1 MNLRILFKGILM
13 LLPMLFTVS
22 LKSQVV
28 NCNIFNYSNPGS
40 CHTANIECVMIIDQA
55 FVDAN
60 EGDIMLARLD
70 AERVFD
76 SIKLRMTPLLT
87 SQGYATTF
95 RLVHF
100 PDFVAPNNWYNGS
113 SAYWIGKVSEYWN
126 TNPKKC
132 IKRDVIILLS
142 GQEPPFHGVS
152 NGISICNPEIPNA
165 NKVCIIRKD
174 GMEAKALGH
183 ELMHNFGLQH
193 LDEDPNCDHFCYDSD
208 PHTKDPLMCSAGTG
222 DWHFTSCDRSCLST
236 FFDASKCACLQIVHP
251 DFASDFTCPTTASI
265 GFSVVAD
272 NPNPVLNCKM
282 GGDTVTLTITLVN
295 DSTTT
300 NRNIRAFVNTTDN
313 AFVEFVPDP
322 STNFNCVVPIPGSRT
337 EFRITNTV
345 NTACS
350 DETSFSL
357 IPGETKTVTLKFR
370 YKGGITFQQGN
381 IGTNSFRIFVYTGMI
396 HNANNSISIYPFVEK
411 SGGTTNIWD
420 SSNPVLVNGQ
430 LTLNTGLPIVL
441 GLNNNNTPNNENN
454 KILFT
459 AGSSIEINSQN
470 SLKLVHAQI
479 EGCDNMW
486 KGITVK
492 QGGNLEMTTMTSV
505 KDAQHAINVQ
515 KGGAL
520 IAKDCK
526 FLNNNY
532 SIITA
537 PDGVGVYNLSL
548 LGNIFATDGDMKS
561 PYSGQ
566 SPTPYENRGYAGISL
581 ENAGSLVLQSSP
593 GQSINHFNTL
603 HHGIISINTNLSIKN
618 TVFENIEKIPG
629 VPGLPSSWWLSPGKA
644 IYSNGGSLYVT
655 GEGTQAADPV
665 TFMNCYAGIESVN
678 SSLTVTQNKM
688 RSVSTGIL
696 SRIALTKNLS
706 ITFNDVEA
714 KELGIG
720 VYHSAALGNGCIVK
734 ENKVDMI
741 GSANGIGIS
750 TGGSGDFIQFNGL
763 FQTNIVT
770 VADGRA
776 GINVG
781 VASNL
786 KVTQNNITLGNAS
799 TLHGIGIF
807 GGDLNTINCNIISGS
822 GEKGIYGM
830 MAGRS
835 AFVCNTT
842 SNTNHGLFF
851 EGVFLGKGT
860 IPVAGNTMNNNSTAG
875 MLLESDAVIGDQV
888 HRGNIWTGGLTN
900 AEHKNPTL
908 ALKSSFS
915 VDPNENT
922 TFVPNVFIPTNWF
935 QLEPVPQQ
943 SYQCIPSTSCPS
955 IASIPDFS
963 QDKTIAKS
971 ELTGFVHQREQLWL
985 AQRRLYERLT
995 EEGNPYPN
1003 DPDINAFLLN
1013 AQSNGLKGYADL
1025 QTGLRQLFNV
1035 STSDLNDLN
1044 NYEIQIGQ
1052 NMKQLELL
1060 EFNLNVYGIS
1070 LVDSTNLAK
1079 QRDSILQNTTT
1090 YSTLRSAKLS
1100 SIANTRFNAAETLLT
1115 QNSTL
1120 GGAYT
1125 HLMNEKIVNSIFIQT
1140 IASNSNG
1147 FSEIQASSL
1156 QVIADQCPLEGG
1168 VAVFRARDMLALI
1181 QDTPAF
1187 YDDDVL
1193 CSANPRPTSQS
1204 SNVATRLEAQLLV
1217 FPNPAKTQINIQYD
1231 VENNK
1236 KALLE
1241 FFSIY
1246 GQKVKEVALND
1257 TIGML
1262 TVPVENL
1269 VAGVYFYTLDGVA
1282 FGQLVISR

>member
-1 MNLRILFKGILM
+1 M

-40 CHTANIECVMIIDQA
+40 CHTASIECVMIIDQA

-100 PDFVAPNNWYNGS
+100 PDIVAPNNWYNGS

-132 IKRDVIILLS
+132 IKRDVIIILS

-193 LDEDPNCDHFCYDSD
+193 LDEDPNCDHFCYDSG
-208 PHTKDPLMCSAGTG
+208 PYMKDPLMCSAGTG

-251 DFASDFTCPTTASI
+251 GFASDFTCPTTASI

-492 QGGNLEMTTMTSV
+492 QGGTLEMNTMTSV
-505 KDAQHAINVQ
+505 KDGQYAINVQ
-515 KGGAL
+515 KGGTLKAT
-520 IAKDCK
+520 DCM
-526 FLNNNY
+526 FFNNNY
-532 SIITA
+532 SIRTA
-537 PDGVGVYNLSL
+537 PEGSGGYNITLI
-548 LGNIFATDGDMKS
+548 GNQYGTDENGLKS
-561 PYSGQ
+561 VYSGQ
-566 SPTPYENRGYAGISL
+566 LPAPFENRGYAGVYL
-581 ENAGSLVLQSSP
+581 VGAGSLVLQSSSA
-593 GQSINHFNTL
+593 QTDNKFFSL
-603 HHGIISINTNLSIKN
+603 HHGIIAENTNLTIKN
-618 TVFENIEKIPG
+618 STFENIEKLPG
-629 VPGLPSSWWLSPGKA
+629 VPGLNAFALPGKA
-644 IYSNGGSLYVT
+644 IYVSGGSLNVT
-655 GEGTQAADPV
+655 GDGILADDLITFNNCHTAIEGFHA
-665 TFMNCYAGIESVN
+665 
-678 SSLTVTQNKM
+678 SLTVSQNKM
-688 RSVSTGIL
+688 QSVNNGIL
-696 SRIALTKNLS
+696 SRIGIIKNVS
-706 ITFNDVEA
+706 VTFNDIQA
-714 KELGIG
+714 KDCGIG
-720 VYHSAALGNGCIVK
+720 VYHSSALANGCLV
-734 ENKVDMI
+734 NNNVVTMS
-741 GSANGIGIS
+741 GNSQGVGIG
-750 TGGSGDFIQFNGL
+750 TGGSGDFAQSGGVFS
-763 FQTNIVT
+763 TNNVT
-770 VADGRA
+770 VSEGMA
-776 GINVG
+776 GFNIG
-781 VASNL
+781 VSRNL
-786 KVTQNNITLGNAS
+786 KVTQNTVS
-799 TLHGIGIF
+799 TESSSTKFGIGIS
-807 GGDLNTINCNIISGS
+807 GGDINTINCNNISGS
-822 GEKGIYGM
+822 GEKGIYGLK
-830 MAGRS
+830 AGRS
-835 AFVCNTT
+835 AFICNSTL
-842 SNTNHGLFF
+842 NTGLGLNFD
-851 EGVFLGKGT
+851 GVFIGKGT
-860 IPVAGNTMNNNSTAG
+860 IPVAGNTMTNNATG
-875 MLLESDAVIGDQV
+875 GLLMGGDAVIGEQV
-888 HRGNIWTGGLTN
+888 HRGNKWTGGVTF
-900 AEHKNPTL
+900 AEHLGGFLIASKSLFTIDANE
-908 ALKSSFS
+908 ASSFLPT
-915 VDPNENT
+915 VALPLGW
-922 TFVPNVFIPTNWF
+922 FIDESTSSP
-935 QLEPVPQQ
+935 
-943 SYQCIPSTSCPS
+943 SYQCIPGTSCPL
-955 IASIPDFS
+955 IAASSDAIR
-963 QDKTIAKS
+963 DKEIAKG
-971 ELTGFVHQREQLWL
+971 ELIGLTNQAAQLWL
-985 AQRRLYERLT
+985 AQRRLYEKLT
-995 EEGNPYPN
+995 EEGNPYTGDSDVN
-1003 DPDINAFLLN
+1003 TFLSQ
-1013 AQSNGLKGYADL
+1013 AQSNGLSGYGNL
-1025 QTGLRQLFNV
+1025 QKNLRL
-1035 STSDLNDLN
+1035 
-1044 NYEIQIGQ
+1044 
-1052 NMKQLELL
+1052 M
-1060 EFNLNVYGIS
+1060 FNLNANDISDLASYESQIDQKMNQLAETELDLNAFGINQT
-1070 LVDSTNLAK
+1070 DSTNLTNL
-1079 QRDSILQNTTT
+1079 RNTILQALATITAQRESKLSNISSTR
-1090 YSTLRSAKLS
+1090 STLASAL
-1100 SIANTRFNAAETLLT
+1100 TT
-1115 QNSTL
+1115 QNNVLTGTAEYL
-1120 GGAYT
+1120 
-1125 HLMNEKIVNSIFIQT
+1125 LNEKTVNSIFLET
-1140 IASNSNG
+1140 IATGNNS
-1147 FSEIQASSL
+1147 FSESQLSSL
-1156 QVIADQCPLEGG
+1156 ESIAGQCALSGG
-1168 VAVFRARDMLALI
+1168 ESVLRARDMLALV
-1181 QDTPAF
+1181 QETAYF
-1187 YDDDVL
+1187 YDDDIL
-1193 CSANPRPTSQS
+1193 CNAQPRTSKGS
-1204 SNVATRLEAQLLV
+1204 VGGFEDAIKI
-1217 FPNPAKTQINIQYD
+1217 FPNPANDEIRIQYD
-1231 VENNK
+1231 VQK
-1236 KALLE
+1236 TDGAHLK
-1241 FFSIY
+1241 FFNVY
-1246 GQKVKEVALND
+1246 GQLSKVVLLPEARGTV
-1257 TIGML
+1257 L
-1262 TVPVENL
+1262 TPTNNL
-1269 VAGVYFYTLDGVA
+1269 ASGVYFYTLDGVTA
-1282 FGQLVISR
+1282 GRVIINH